1 MATTSVKLSDDM
13 AIRLRQVADSKR
25 RTPHWV
31 MVEAINRYIEQE
43 ERKASF
49 YADALTSWNEYQ
61 QDGLHVTWDEAK
73 SWIST
78 WELPPRRKHPSA
90 TDKHHPPCVERLYP
104 AAGIHRREKP
114 PRSTSGG

>member
-13 AIRLRQVADSKR
+13 NIRLRHLADSKR

-43 ERKASF
+43 ERKAAF
-49 YADALTSWNEYQ
+49 YADALTSWNAYQ
-61 QDGLHVTWDEAK
+61 QDGLHVTWNEAK

-78 WELPPRRKHPSA
+78 WGTTAEKEAPQ
-90 TDKHHPPCVERLYP
+90 C
-104 AAGIHRREKP
+104 HR
-114 PRSTSGG
+114 